1 MPEVADGG
9 PDLRYRSSSADCL
22 AGGGEMGALAR
33 SIDWSR
39 TAIGPVESWSPAL
52 RLIVKVV
59 LANRLQMLIWW
70 GPQFCQLYNDAFWPA
85 LGTKHPRAMGQ
96 PAAECW
102 PEIWPIIGP
111 LIETPF
117 RGGAATWMNDI
128 FLHINR
134 NGFMEETHWTIAYSP
149 LPDDAAA
156 SGIGGVLGTVNE
168 ITDKIVGERRLL
180 LLRDLGA
187 RSTEAKTAEE
197 ACAIAAET
205 IAHHPEDIPFALIYL
220 VAENRERAYLAGTA
234 GVAAGLEASPPE
246 VNLAGTDADPWRVAE
261 AFRSE
266 TIQTVEDLSSRLR
279 TVPPGPWPDP
289 PRVAAVCPIPSNI
302 AHQLAGLLVVGVSS
316 HLVFDGSYRGFF
328 ELVASQVATTIANA
342 KAYEEERRRAEALAA
357 IDRAKTAFFSNVSH
371 EFRTPLTL
379 MIGPLQDLL
388 ARATTQGGS
397 LGANR
402 EALDLVY
409 RNGQRVLKLV
419 NALLDFSRI
428 EAGRIQVSY
437 EPLDLAAFTIEL
449 ASLFRA
455 AIEKAGLKLIVDCP
469 PLDQAV
475 YVDRAMWEKI
485 VLNLLSNAFKFTFA
499 GEIEIALRGVGP
511 CVELSVAD
519 TGTGIAGHELSR
531 VFERF
536 HRIEGAR
543 GRTFE
548 GSGIGLALVSE
559 LARLHRGSV
568 SVDSV
573 FGRGSRFTVTVPL
586 GQGHLPADRVSEVA
600 STPAVTAGA
609 SAYVE
614 EATRWLPDDEE
625 ALEDDHAEETRTGA
639 APPRIVLAD
648 DNADMRQYLRRLLRG
663 SYDVHTVGDG
673 EAALAAVRENPPDLV
688 VTDIMMPRL
697 DGFGLLKALRAD
709 PRTHAIPVIMLS
721 ARAGEE
727 ARVEGL
733 AAGAHDYLVKPFSA
747 PELLA
752 RIGNQ
757 ITMKRARDILQREL
771 ATQNDDIGQLTEQ
784 LVASRQNLQ
793 REIVERHEA
802 DDERT
807 RLAALVE
814 NSSDFIGLASPEGLA
829 RFVNAGGRKM
839 VGLDRNQTVDGWPIL
854 EFIADADRE
863 PFVRVAMP
871 ALAASGSWEG
881 EIRFKNFGTGA
892 PLPVWQHI
900 FCIREPDSGRP
911 VALATISRDI
921 SERRQADDARAR
933 LRKAHEE
940 LAHAARVMTM
950 GQLTASLAHEL
961 NQPLG
966 AVIAGGGAGLRWL
979 ASTPPNVFE
988 ADASFQ
994 RIVRDARRAA
1004 MVVARIRAMTR
1015 PAEPSKTALRVD
1027 EIIQEVLDLVEAEA
1041 RARGVTVRAAVNSD
1055 LPTVAGDRVQLQQVI
1070 LNLAL
1075 NAIDAMAV
1083 RGDRPPVLALEA
1095 DRGSAQHV
1103 RLAVR
1108 DTGPGLPEQDRDR
1121 IFDAFYTTKPHGMGM
1136 GLAISRRIVEAH
1148 GGRLW
1153 AGANPGGGALFQFTI
1168 PAASSAAG
1176 AAGPAR

>member
-1 MPEVADGG
+1 
-9 PDLRYRSSSADCL
+9 
-22 AGGGEMGALAR
+22 MGALAR

-39 TAIGPVESWSPAL
+39 TPIGPVESWSPAL
-52 RLIVKVV
+52 RMIVNVV

-117 RGGAATWMNDI
+117 RGGAATWMDDI

-149 LPDDAAA
+149 LPDDTAA

-205 IAHHPEDIPFALIYL
+205 IAHHPEDVPFALIYL
-220 VAENRERAYLAGTA
+220 VAENRERAYVAGTA
-234 GVAAGLEASPPE
+234 GVAAGLEASPRE
-246 VNLAGTDADPWRVAE
+246 VDLASTDTEPWPLAD

-266 TIQTVEDLSSRLR
+266 TIQIVEDLSSRLR
-279 TVPPGPWPDP
+279 NVPSGPWPDP

-302 AHQLAGLLVVGVSS
+302 AHQLAGLLIVGVSS
-316 HLVFDGSYRGFF
+316 HLVFDDSYRGFF

-342 KAYEEERRRAEALAA
+342 KAYEEERRRADALAA

-379 MIGPLQDLL
+379 MIGPLQELL
-388 ARATTQGGS
+388 ARATVEGGS

-428 EAGRIQVSY
+428 EAGRIQASY
-437 EPLDLAAFTIEL
+437 EPVDLAAFTIEV

-455 AIEKAGLKLIVDCP
+455 AIDKAGLKLIVDCP
-469 PLDQAV
+469 ALDQAV
-475 YVDRAMWEKI
+475 YVDRGMWEKI
-485 VLNLLSNAFKFTFA
+485 VLNLVSNAFKFTFA
-499 GEIEIALRGVGP
+499 GEIVIALRRAGR
-511 CVELSVAD
+511 CVELSVRD
-519 TGTGIAGHELSR
+519 TGTGIAEHELLR

-559 LARLHRGSV
+559 LARLHGGTAQI
-568 SVDSV
+568 DSV
-573 FGRGSRFTVTVPL
+573 VGRGSRFTVTVPL
-586 GQGHLPADRVSEVA
+586 GRDHLPADRVSDLVGT
-600 STPAVTAGA
+600 SAVTGGAGA
-609 SAYVE
+609 YIE
-614 EATRWLPDDEE
+614 EASRWLPDDENE
-625 ALEDDHAEETRTGA
+625 IPDGHAEEARATVADSASAASGSWSLLSAA
-639 APPRIVLAD
+639 APPPRILLAD
-648 DNADMRQYLRRLLRG
+648 DNADMRRYVQRLLRS
-663 SYDVHTVGDG
+663 SYEVRTVADG

-688 VTDIMMPRL
+688 VTDVMMPRL

-709 PRTHAIPVIMLS
+709 PRTHAIAVIMLS

-747 PELLA
+747 AEMLA
-752 RIGNQ
+752 RIRNQ

-771 ATQNDDIGQLTEQ
+771 ATHNDDICQLTEQ
-784 LVASRQNLQ
+784 LVASRQHLQ

-802 DDERT
+802 DEERT

-814 NSSDFIGLASPEGLA
+814 NSPDFIGFASLDGLA

-839 VGLDRNQTVDGWPIL
+839 IGLDRNETVDGRPIL
-854 EFIADADRE
+854 DFVVDADRDTILH
-863 PFVRVAMP
+863 VAMP
-871 ALAASGSWEG
+871 VLAASGTWEG
-881 EIRFKNFGTGA
+881 EIRFKNLETGA
-892 PLPVWQHI
+892 PLLVWQHL
-900 FCIREPDSGRP
+900 FYIREGDSGRP

-921 SERRQADDARAR
+921 TERRQADEARVR
-933 LRKAHEE
+933 LRKAHDE

-961 NQPLG
+961 NQPLA

-979 ASTPPNVFE
+979 SNEPPNLLE
-988 ADASFQ
+988 AEASFQ
-994 RIVRDARRAA
+994 RIVRDAQRAA
-1004 MVVARIRAMTR
+1004 TVVARIRAMTR

-1027 EIIQEVLDLVEAEA
+1027 EMIQEVLALVEAEA
-1041 RARGVTVRAAVNSD
+1041 RARGVAVRVAVKRD
-1055 LPTVAGDRVQLQQVI
+1055 LPIVEGDRVQLQQVI

-1075 NAIDAMAV
+1075 NGIDAMASTS
-1083 RGDRPPVLALEA
+1083 DRPPVLELEA
-1095 DRGSAQHV
+1095 DHGSAQHV
-1103 RLAVR
+1103 RFAVSDSGR
-1108 DTGPGLPEQDRDR
+1108 GVPEQDRDR
-1121 IFDAFYTTKPHGMGM
+1121 IFEAFYPTKPQGMGM

-1153 AGANPGGGALFQFTI
+1153 ASAKAGGGALFQFTV
-1168 PAASSAAG
+1168 PAASSTAG
-1176 AAGPAR
+1176 AAGPVR